1 MNHQRPDPDALLER
15 VRAEEARERR
25 GQLKVFLGASPGVGK
40 TFTML
45 ETARAKRAEGLDVVV
60 GVAETH
66 GRAETARLL
75 DSLEVLPRRALEY
88 RGVRLEEFDLDAA
101 LARHP
106 ALLLVDELAHTNA
119 PGSRHTKRWQDVE
132 ELLAAGVNV
141 YTTLNIQHFESLND
155 VVAQIT
161 GVIVRETVPDSV
173 LERADEVELVDVT
186 PDVLQQRLREGKVY
200 VPEQAGRAIER
211 FFRKGNLIA
220 LRELALRRTAE
231 RVDAQMRG
239 YMAEQGIRETW
250 ATGER
255 LLVCIGPSP
264 RAARLV
270 RATRRMAAK
279 LHAEWLAVHVE
290 TTRDQR
296 LTAAEREEILRA
308 MELTEQLGGRAV
320 TLSGQSA
327 AEEILAYAR
336 AHNVTRIIMGKTRR
350 ARWRDLVQGSL
361 LDALVRGS
369 GGVEVLAIT
378 GAEDEDGPRPASPG
392 PTRGS
397 PWREYA
403 AAAAIAVV
411 PTAVGLMLG
420 RIGFRV
426 PQIDAAML
434 YLLAVVVA
442 AARFSRGPAVV
453 ASLVGIASFDYFFV
467 HPFNTFS
474 VSDVRYILTFGVMLV
489 VALVLGNLTGRIR
502 SQAEAARDRE
512 QRTSALYGLSRD
524 LAAAR
529 DRQAVIAAVLR
540 SLRDTFAIDAAL
552 LLPDEAGAVAVV
564 DTPPYAI
571 DERERAVAQWTFDH
585 AQAAGR
591 GTTTLPG
598 AGALYLPLES
608 SGRALG
614 VVGLPLASPSEFR
627 EPARRRLL
635 ESLAGQTA
643 AALERL
649 VLAERSRESEVEVEA
664 ERLRTALLSS
674 LSHDMRTPLAS
685 IEGAASTLLQETEPA
700 PAARRDLAATIVQES
715 HRMGRLVANLLD
727 MIRVEAGTLQVH
739 KEWQLLSDVVGVALL
754 RTEEQLRGHPV
765 TTAFPADL
773 PLVPMDEILLEQVF
787 VNLLENA
794 AKHTPAGTPIE
805 VGASSRPGEVVAYV
819 ADRGPGLPPGE
830 EESIFRKFHR
840 GGGGAGGIG
849 LGLTICRGIVTAHG
863 GRIWAENRSGGG
875 AIFRIA
881 LPISG
886 TPPQLV
892 AEEPTPTRQVSEAA
906 GAWTA
911 PPPSSS

>member
-1 MNHQRPDPDALLER
+1 VSHQRPDPDALLRR

-45 ETARAKRAEGLDVVV
+45 ETARAKRTDGLDVAV
-60 GVAETH
+60 GVVETH
-66 GRAETARLL
+66 GRAETERLL
-75 DSLEVLPRRALEY
+75 QGLEIIPRHPIEY

-119 PGSRHTKRWQDVE
+119 PGSRHAKRWQDVE
-132 ELLAAGVNV
+132 ELLAAGINI
-141 YTTLNIQHFESLND
+141 YTTVNIQHFESLND

-161 GVIVRETVPDSV
+161 GVTVRETVPDSV
-173 LERADEVELVDVT
+173 LERADEIELVDVT

-255 LLVCIGPSP
+255 LLVCIGPSAS
-264 RAARLV
+264 AARLV
-270 RATRRMAAK
+270 RATRRMAARV
-279 LHAEWLAVHVE
+279 HAEWFAVHVE
-290 TTRDQR
+290 TPRDQR
-296 LTAAEREEILRA
+296 LSAAEREDILRA
-308 MELTEQLGGRAV
+308 MELAEQLGGRPV
-320 TLSGQSA
+320 TLSAQSA
-327 AEEILAYAR
+327 AEEILAFAR
-336 AHNVTRIIMGKTRR
+336 LHNITRIIMGKTRR
-350 ARWRDLVQGSL
+350 PRWRELLQGSL

-369 GGVEVLAIT
+369 GGIGVLAIT
-378 GAEDEDGPRPASPG
+378 GAEDEEGPG
-392 PTRGS
+392 PTPTPGPRGS
-397 PWREYA
+397 VPSEYA
-403 AAAAIAVV
+403 SAAAIAVV
-411 PTAVGLMLG
+411 PTLLGLIVRSTG
-420 RIGFRV
+420 V
-426 PQIDAAML
+426 PVLPIDAAML

-442 AARFSRGPAVV
+442 SARFRRGPAVI
-453 ASLVGIASFDYFFV
+453 ASLVGIASFDFFFV
-467 HPFNTFS
+467 HPFYTFS
-474 VSDVRYILTFGVMLV
+474 VSDVRYVLTFGVMLV

-502 SQAEAARDRE
+502 SQAESARERE
-512 QRTSALYGLSRD
+512 QRTSALYGLSRE

-529 DRQAVIAAVLR
+529 DRHAVLAAALR
-540 SLRDTFAIDAAL
+540 SLRDTFAIDAAA
-552 LLPDEAGAVAVV
+552 LLPGEAGGVAVV
-564 DTPPYAI
+564 GSPPYPF
-571 DERERAVAQWTFDH
+571 DERERAVAQWSFDH
-585 AQAAGR
+585 RQAAGR

-608 SGRALG
+608 SGRAVG
-614 VVGLPLASPSEFR
+614 VIGLPLANPAEFR
-627 EPARRRLL
+627 DPARRRLL
-635 ESLAGQTA
+635 ESLAGQTG
-643 AALERL
+643 AALDRL

-685 IEGAASTLLQETEPA
+685 IEGAASTLLQESEPA

-727 MIRVEAGTLQVH
+727 MIRVEAGALQVQ

-754 RTEEQLRGHPV
+754 RTDEQLRGHPV
-765 TTAFPADL
+765 TTAFPPDL

-794 AKHTPAGTPIE
+794 AKHTPPGTPIE
-805 VGASSRPGEVVAYV
+805 VGATSRPGEVVAYV

-830 EESIFRKFHR
+830 EETIFRKFHR
-840 GGGGAGGIG
+840 GGGAAGGIG
-849 LGLTICRGIVTAHG
+849 LGLTISRGIVTAHG
-863 GRIWAENRSGGG
+863 GRIWAENRPEGG
-875 AIFRIA
+875 AIFRLA

-886 TPPQLV
+886 TPPTLV
-892 AEEPTPTRQVSEAA
+892 AEEPVPNRQDPEAGTWNA
-906 GAWTA
+906 L
-911 PPPSSS
+911 PPSSS

>member
-1 MNHQRPDPDALLER
+1 VTPQRPDPDALLER

-60 GVAETH
+60 GVVETH
-66 GRAETARLL
+66 GRAETQQLL
-75 DSLEVLPRRALEY
+75 EGLEVLPRRVIDY

-119 PGSRHTKRWQDVE
+119 PGSRHAKRWQDVE
-132 ELLAAGVNV
+132 ELLDAGVNV
-141 YTTLNIQHFESLND
+141 HTAVNIQHFESLND

-161 GVIVRETVPDSV
+161 GVTVRETVPDSV
-173 LERADEVELVDVT
+173 LERADEVELVDIT

-200 VPEQAGRAIER
+200 VPEQAGRAIDR

-255 LLVCIGPSP
+255 LVVCIGPSP
-264 RAARLV
+264 SAVRLV
-270 RATRRMAAK
+270 RAARRMAARV
-279 LHAEWLAVHVE
+279 HAEWFAVHVE
-290 TTRDQR
+290 TLRDQR
-296 LTAAEREEILRA
+296 LSAAEREDILRS
-308 MELTEQLGGRAV
+308 MELAEQLGGRAV
-320 TLSGQSA
+320 TLSGQST
-327 AEEILAYAR
+327 AEELLTYAR
-336 AHNVTRIIMGKTRR
+336 AHNVTRIILGKTRR
-350 ARWRDLVQGSL
+350 ARWRDLLQGSL

-369 GGVEVLAIT
+369 GGIEVLAIT
-378 GAEDEDGPRPASPG
+378 GVDDEEDRAAPALRS
-392 PTRGS
+392 RGS
-397 PWREYA
+397 APSDYVTA
-403 AAAAIAVV
+403 GAIVVV
-411 PTAVGLMLG
+411 PTLLGLVVRRTG
-420 RIGFRV
+420 V
-426 PQIDAAML
+426 PVLPIDAAML

-442 AARFSRGPAVV
+442 SERFRRGPAVV
-453 ASLVGIASFDYFFV
+453 ASLLGIASFDFFFV
-467 HPFNTFS
+467 HPFYTFS
-474 VSDVRYILTFGVMLV
+474 VADVRYVLTFGVMLV

-502 SQAEAARDRE
+502 SQADAARERE
-512 QRTSALYGLSRD
+512 QRTSALYGLSLDLADARD
-524 LAAAR
+524 RPAVLAAA
-529 DRQAVIAAVLR
+529 LK
-540 SLRDTFAIDAAL
+540 SLRDTFALDAAV
-552 LLPDEAGAVAVV
+552 LLPGDAGTVAVV
-564 DTPPYAI
+564 GAPPYAF
-571 DERERAVAQWTFDH
+571 DDRERAVAQWTFDH

-591 GTTTLPG
+591 GTTTLP
-598 AGALYLPLES
+598 AAAALYLPLES
-608 SGRALG
+608 SGTVVG
-614 VVGLPLASPSEFR
+614 VFGLPLTDATEFR
-627 EPARRRLL
+627 DQARRRLL

-649 VLAERSRESEVEVEA
+649 DLAERSRESEVEVEA

-685 IEGAASTLLQETEPA
+685 IEGAASTLLQDAEPS

-727 MIRVEAGTLQVH
+727 MIRVEAGALQVQ

-754 RTEEQLRGHPV
+754 RTEDQLRGHLV
-765 TTAFPADL
+765 TTSFPPDL

-794 AKHTPAGTPIE
+794 AKHTPTGTPIE
-805 VGASSRPGEVVAYV
+805 VGATSRPGEVIAYV
-819 ADRGPGLPPGE
+819 ADRGPGLPAGE
-830 EESIFRKFHR
+830 EEAIFRKFHR
-840 GGGGAGGIG
+840 GGGSAGGIG

-863 GRIWAENRSGGG
+863 GRIWAENRAGGG
-875 AIFRIA
+875 AIFKIA
-881 LPISG
+881 LPITG

-892 AEEPTPTRQVSEAA
+892 TEAPISARQDSEAA
-906 GAWTA
+906 EAWTA
-911 PPPSSS
+911 PPRSSS

>member
-1 MNHQRPDPDALLER
+1 VSHQRPDPDALLRR

-45 ETARAKRAEGLDVVV
+45 ETARAKRTDGLDVAV
-60 GVAETH
+60 GVVETH
-66 GRAETARLL
+66 GRAETERLL
-75 DSLEVLPRRALEY
+75 QGLEIIPRHPIEY

-119 PGSRHTKRWQDVE
+119 PGSRHAKRWQDVE
-132 ELLAAGVNV
+132 ELLAAGINI
-141 YTTLNIQHFESLND
+141 YTTVNIQHFESLND

-161 GVIVRETVPDSV
+161 GVTVRETVPDSV
-173 LERADEVELVDVT
+173 LERADEIELVDVT

-255 LLVCIGPSP
+255 LLVCIGPSAS
-264 RAARLV
+264 AARLV
-270 RATRRMAAK
+270 RATRRMAARV
-279 LHAEWLAVHVE
+279 HAEWFAVHVE
-290 TTRDQR
+290 TPRDQR
-296 LTAAEREEILRA
+296 LSAAEREDILRA
-308 MELTEQLGGRAV
+308 MELAEQLGGRPV
-320 TLSGQSA
+320 TLSAQSA
-327 AEEILAYAR
+327 AEEILAFAR
-336 AHNVTRIIMGKTRR
+336 LHNITRIIMGKTRR
-350 ARWRDLVQGSL
+350 PRWRELLQGSL

-369 GGVEVLAIT
+369 GGIGVLAIT
-378 GAEDEDGPRPASPG
+378 GAEDEEGPG
-392 PTRGS
+392 PTPTPGPRGS
-397 PWREYA
+397 VPSEYA
-403 AAAAIAVV
+403 SAAAIAVV
-411 PTAVGLMLG
+411 PTLLGLIVRSTG
-420 RIGFRV
+420 V
-426 PQIDAAML
+426 PVLPIDAAML

-442 AARFSRGPAVV
+442 SARFRRGPAVI
-453 ASLVGIASFDYFFV
+453 ASLVGIASFDFFFV
-467 HPFNTFS
+467 HPFYTFS
-474 VSDVRYILTFGVMLV
+474 VSDVRYVLTFGVMLV

-502 SQAEAARDRE
+502 SQAESARERE
-512 QRTSALYGLSRD
+512 QRTSALYGLSRE

-529 DRQAVIAAVLR
+529 DRHAVLAAALR
-540 SLRDTFAIDAAL
+540 SLRDTFAIDAAA
-552 LLPDEAGAVAVV
+552 LLPGEAGGVAVV
-564 DTPPYAI
+564 GSPPYPF
-571 DERERAVAQWTFDH
+571 DERERAVAQWSFDH
-585 AQAAGR
+585 RQAAGR

-608 SGRALG
+608 SGRAVG
-614 VVGLPLASPSEFR
+614 VIGLPLANPAEFR
-627 EPARRRLL
+627 DPARRRLL
-635 ESLAGQTA
+635 ESLAGQTG
-643 AALERL
+643 AALDRL

-685 IEGAASTLLQETEPA
+685 IEGAASTLLQESEPA

-727 MIRVEAGTLQVH
+727 MIRVEAGALQVQ

-754 RTEEQLRGHPV
+754 RTDEQLRGHPV
-765 TTAFPADL
+765 TTAFPPDL

-794 AKHTPAGTPIE
+794 AKHTPPGTPIE
-805 VGASSRPGEVVAYV
+805 VGATSRPGEVVAHV

-830 EESIFRKFHR
+830 EETIFRKFHR
-840 GGGGAGGIG
+840 GGGAAGGIG
-849 LGLTICRGIVTAHG
+849 LGLTISRGIVTAHG
-863 GRIWAENRSGGG
+863 GRIWAENRPEGG
-875 AIFRIA
+875 AIFRLA

-886 TPPQLV
+886 TPPTLV
-892 AEEPTPTRQVSEAA
+892 AEEPVPNRQDPEAGTWNA
-906 GAWTA
+906 L
-911 PPPSSS
+911 PPSSS

>member
-1 MNHQRPDPDALLER
+1 VTHQRPDPDALLRR

-60 GVAETH
+60 GVVETH
-66 GRAETARLL
+66 GRAETARLMEGI
-75 DSLEVLPRRALEY
+75 EVLPRRTIDY
-88 RGVRLEEFDLDAA
+88 RGVVLEEFDLDAA

-132 ELLAAGVNV
+132 ELLAAGINA
-141 YTTLNIQHFESLND
+141 YTTINIQHFESLND

-161 GVIVRETVPDSV
+161 GVTVRETVPDSV
-173 LERADEVELVDVT
+173 LERADEVELVDIT

-200 VPEQAGRAIER
+200 VPEQAGRAIDR

-255 LLVCIGPSP
+255 LLVCIGPSVN
-264 RAARLV
+264 AARLV
-270 RATRRMAAK
+270 RATRRMAARV
-279 LHAEWLAVHVE
+279 HAEWFAVHVE
-290 TTRDQR
+290 TPRDQR
-296 LTAAEREEILRA
+296 LTPAEREDILRA
-308 MELTEQLGGRAV
+308 MELAERLGGRPV
-320 TLSGQSA
+320 TLSGQSTA
-327 AEEILAYAR
+327 DEILAYAR
-336 AHNVTRIIMGKTRR
+336 THNVTRIVMGKTAR
-350 ARWRDLVQGSL
+350 ARWRELFQGSL

-369 GGVEVLAIT
+369 GGIEVLAIT
-378 GAEDEDGPRPASPG
+378 GAEEEEGPGAVPVARRGSSPG
-392 PTRGS
+392 
-397 PWREYA
+397 EYV
-403 AAAAIAVV
+403 AAAAIVVV
-411 PTAVGLMLG
+411 PTILGLIV
-420 RIGFRV
+420 RQFVVQV
-426 PQIDAAML
+426 PPIDAAML

-442 AARFSRGPAVV
+442 AARYRRGPAVV
-453 ASLVGIASFDYFFV
+453 ASLVGIASFDFFFV
-467 HPFNTFS
+467 HPFYTFS
-474 VSDVRYILTFGVMLV
+474 VSDVRYVLTFGVMLV

-502 SQAEAARDRE
+502 SQAESARERE

-524 LAAAR
+524 LGASADRDAVVAAA
-529 DRQAVIAAVLR
+529 LR
-540 SLRDTFAIDAAL
+540 SLRDTFALDAAM
-552 LLPDEAGAVAVV
+552 LLPGEGGAVSIVGS
-564 DTPPYAI
+564 PPYPF
-571 DERERAVAQWTFDH
+571 DERERAVAQWSFDH
-585 AQAAGR
+585 GQMAGR
-591 GTTTLPG
+591 GTTTLP
-598 AGALYLPLES
+598 AAAALYVPLSS
-608 SGRALG
+608 SGRSAG
-614 VVGLPLASPSEFR
+614 VMGLPLGDPNEFR
-627 EPARRRLL
+627 DPAQRRLL

-649 VLAERSRESEVEVEA
+649 TLAEKSRESQVEIEA

-685 IEGAASTLLQETEPA
+685 IEGAASTLLQEAEPNRD
-700 PAARRDLAATIVQES
+700 ARRDLATTIVQES

-754 RTEEQLRGHPV
+754 RTDEQLRGHPV
-765 TTAFPADL
+765 TTAFPPDL

-794 AKHTPAGTPIE
+794 AKHTPPGTPIE
-805 VGASSRPGEVVAYV
+805 VGAESRPGEVIAYV

-830 EESIFRKFHR
+830 EEMIFRKFHR
-840 GGGGAGGIG
+840 GGGTSSGIG

-863 GRIWAENRSGGG
+863 GRIWAENRAGGG
-875 AIFRIA
+875 AVFRIS
-881 LPISG
+881 LPITG
-886 TPPQLV
+886 TPPQLLT
-892 AEEPTPTRQVSEAA
+892 EEPTSDRQDAEPAD
-906 GAWTA
+906 AWTA
-911 PPPSSS
+911 LPPSSS